1 MRCSSCNQPS
11 QKPQDRERNDE
22 AGGSNT
28 SLKMCLSKNAE
39 ITMVRRHFP
48 ASFWVSIVCL
58 MNEGA
63 NNNRPGRST
72 RANVPGMD
80 ENVDQVRSLWR
91 AGRATLPAP
100 TCPSTI
106 QPASVGILSTGQAA
120 RLRFHCDCNCR
131 DPCGRLSMLAAAAIH
146 DLRADL
152 KLRVGIMGH
161 CTLSHR
167 REFHPQLNS
176 C

>member
-1 MRCSSCNQPS
+1 
-11 QKPQDRERNDE
+11 
-22 AGGSNT
+22 
-28 SLKMCLSKNAE
+28 MCLSKNAE

-48 ASFWVSIVCL
+48 AFVWESIVCP
-58 MNEGA
+58 MNKGA
-63 NNNRPGRST
+63 NNNRPGCST

-80 ENVDQVRSLWR
+80 ENVDQVRALWR
-91 AGRATLPAP
+91 AGRATFPAP

-106 QPASVGILSTGQAA
+106 QPASIGILSTWQAA
-120 RLRFHCDCNCR
+120 RPSFHRDCNCR
-131 DPCGRLSMLAAAAIH
+131 DLCGRLSMLAAAAIH
-146 DLRADL
+146 DLRADS

-161 CTLSHR
+161 CTLYHR